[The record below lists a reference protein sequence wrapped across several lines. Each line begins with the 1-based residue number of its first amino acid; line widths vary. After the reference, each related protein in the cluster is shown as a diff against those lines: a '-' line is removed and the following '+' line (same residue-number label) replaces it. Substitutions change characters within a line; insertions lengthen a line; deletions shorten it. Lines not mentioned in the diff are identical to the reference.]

1 MRRTISRRL
10 PRLSRRA
17 KVLRNLALAAAL
29 ILAFCLGT
37 GRSAWT
43 TQGAL
48 RRMETGL
55 LLHPGQTLY
64 TQRDGGQSGEQW
76 VFVLGDTYAYTGVV
90 RNRDLGRS
98 LFGRNAVLYQA
109 ISLDQS
115 PGLLSLSGW
124 DLLGGQRENWRLF
137 CPNPPDRAVSARL
150 TLRAPCLWRWED
162 GREESQTLRFSAE
175 GERDAYGVVSFLV
188 QADSLEGK
196 NGPLRSDGRRGIR
209 GRSGQPLGQDLPR
222 RAGRIPA
229 GVLGRGRRA
238 PPVRPRN
245 ASWGG
250 TEITPRREEVP

>member
-29 ILAFCLGT
+29 VLAFC
-37 GRSAWT
+37 
-43 TQGAL
+43 
-48 RRMETGL
+48 L

-124 DLLGGQRENWRLF
+124 DLLGGQRESWRLF

-150 TLRAPCLWRWED
+150 TLRAPCLWRGED

-175 GERDAYGVVSFLV
+175 GERDAHGVVSFLV

-196 NGPLRSDGRRGIR
+196 MALCALMGGVGYEAAADNRWVRTCQDVQVEYRLEFWDAAGAPLPSAQGML
-209 GRSGQPLGQDLPR
+209 SGEAQKFP
-222 RAGRIPA
+222 
-229 GVLGRGRRA
+229 
-238 PPVRPRN
+238 
-245 ASWGG
+245 S
-250 TEITPRREEVP
+250 